1 VKDGSN
7 ELPDSDSDSDDEIKF
22 KERKRPS
29 FFKSSIRKYSYEL
42 DASILRD

>member
-7 ELPDSDSDSDDEIKF
+7 ELPDSDSDEEMKF

-29 FFKSSIRKYSYEL
+29 FSKVLVEN
-42 DASILRD
+42 ILMN